1 MVVTQNQS
9 IDQTSS
15 TTSQLSST
23 DWNKVEISFK
33 RKDFQVMSRI
43 RYTKN
48 SYFIIKFS
56 RLLHKPNTCIW
67 FQHSYVMPS
76 TNTSQT
82 NVSAT
87 SLNVSI
93 NNSSSQTTKP
103 KKKQWRTLKQ
113 ILAAEQVLPWPS
125 VDDTGTK
132 VFAFIELRIPAW
144 KIFLFFILT
153 NCIFHFWYRRLLRT
167 QR

>member
-1 MVVTQNQS
+1 
-9 IDQTSS
+9 
-15 TTSQLSST
+15 
-23 DWNKVEISFK
+23 
-33 RKDFQVMSRI
+33 
-43 RYTKN
+43 
-48 SYFIIKFS
+48 
-56 RLLHKPNTCIW
+56 
-67 FQHSYVMPS
+67 MPS

-144 KIFLFFILT
+144 KDLYFSFSS
-153 NCIFHFWYRRLLRT
+153 
-167 QR
+167 